1 MSYGTAPDL
10 QAAAY
15 QRLAGDPALAAL
27 VGGAIFDAP
36 PSGVLPPLYVVL
48 GEERVRA
55 AGDKTHRGARHLLR
69 VDVVSAEAGFAGAK
83 AAAAAVSDALDGT
96 ALTLVR
102 GALVALDFERAR
114 ARRRGAER
122 RIELGFRA
130 IVEDE

>member
-1 MSYGTAPDL
+1 MSYGVAPDL
-10 QAAAY
+10 QAAVY
-15 QRLAGDPALAAL
+15 QRLTGDPALAAL

-36 PSGVLPPLYVVL
+36 PAGALPVLYVVL

-55 AGDKTHRGARHLLR
+55 AGDKTHRGARHRVR
-69 VDVVSAEAGFAGAK
+69 VDVVTAEAGFAGAK
-83 AAAAAVSDALDGT
+83 AAAAAVSDALNGA
-96 ALTLVR
+96 ALALGR

-114 ARRRGAER
+114 ARRRGGER